1 MPSCC
6 ATQEETVTGG
16 SDEQVIDLGERYN
29 SHRELRVWK
38 PGDGLTCSFAS
49 RASRNR
55 PCGPPVAVRHV
66 VSHPTS
72 IRPRQHREVI
82 CAYHLSDQCSPG
94 GLSLEAETAA
104 REKVIV
110 AHWDEYQTAVREF
123 MAPLV
128 EAMIGNLPEEL
139 KLLVLDALA
148 RYDRVTDEQAAT

>member
-1 MPSCC
+1 
-6 ATQEETVTGG
+6 
-16 SDEQVIDLGERYN
+16 
-29 SHRELRVWK
+29 
-38 PGDGLTCSFAS
+38 
-49 RASRNR
+49 
-55 PCGPPVAVRHV
+55 
-66 VSHPTS
+66 
-72 IRPRQHREVI
+72 VI

-148 RYDRVTDEQAAT
+148 RYDRVTDEQAPT